1 MFRGLSSIVYK
12 ETIHVLRDPR
22 TLFFMIL
29 IPGIQLTIFGLAID
43 LEVRD
48 IRTVI
53 YNLDG
58 RRESRELID
67 AFTHTDTFMLVGA
80 AGSDHDLQ
88 QSIIRGD
95 AKVGLK
101 IPPDY
106 TDRLLRGEQTQVQ
119 VLIDGSDSTVAMQA
133 LTVANAIAMGRSLTI
148 LANTVGVN
156 SAAGPPIEMRPRVLF
171 NPNMET
177 VNFMVPGLVGII
189 MQIVTMLLTAVAIV
203 REKERG
209 TLEQLMVTPV
219 SRLGLMVGKLVPYGI
234 IGVVETVSVLLI
246 MRLVFGIPI
255 AGSPLLLGAFSL
267 IFLFTALGL
276 GLLVS
281 TIAQNQIQALQFSFL
296 IIMPSVLLSG
306 FVFPQETMP
315 YPIWALGQL
324 IPATYFIRI
333 LRGIILR
340 GAGFEDLWHNAL
352 YLAIIGV
359 AVLIISTTRFRK
371 TLA

>member
-1 MFRGLSSIVYK
+1 MFRGLSSIIYK

-29 IPGIQLTIFGLAID
+29 IPGLQLTIFGFAID

-48 IRTVI
+48 IKTVV

-58 RRESRELID
+58 RRESRELLD
-67 AFTHTDTFMLVGA
+67 AFQHSDSFEFVGQA
-80 AGSDHDLQ
+80 FSDHELNEF
-88 QSIIRGD
+88 IVAGEAR
-95 AKVGLK
+95 VGIK
-101 IPPDY
+101 IPPNY
-106 TDRLLRGEQTQVQ
+106 TDQLIRGERTTVQ
-119 VLIDGSDSTVAMQA
+119 VLLDGSDSTVAMQA
-133 LTVANAIAMGRSLTI
+133 LNVANAIAMARSIEI
-148 LANTVGVN
+148 LSEVLPGTG
-156 SAAGPPIEMRPRVLF
+156 GPPIEVRPRVLF
-171 NPNMET
+171 NPDMRT

-189 MQIVTMLLTAVAIV
+189 MQIVTMLLTAVSIV
-203 REKERG
+203 REKEQG

-219 SRLGLMVGKLVPYGI
+219 SRLGLMVGKLVPYGV

-246 MRLVFGIPI
+246 MRLLFGVPI
-255 AGSPLLLGAFSL
+255 QGSVALLMVFSL
-267 IFLFTALGL
+267 AFLFTALGL

-281 TIAQNQIQALQFSFL
+281 TIAQNQIQALQLSFI

-315 YPIWALGQL
+315 WIIWAIGQC

-333 LRGIILR
+333 LRGIIIR
-340 GAGFEDLWHNAL
+340 GAGFEELWLNAAIL
-352 YLAIIGV
+352 TGMGVVVLAI
-359 AVLIISTTRFRK
+359 ATARFRK

>member
-1 MFRGLSSIVYK
+1 MFKGFTSIVYK

-29 IPGIQLTIFGLAID
+29 IPGLQLTIFGFAID

-48 IRTVI
+48 IKTVF

-58 RRESRELID
+58 RRESRDLLD
-67 AFTHTDTFMLVGA
+67 AFAHSGYFDFVDVVF
-80 AGSDHDLQ
+80 SDRALTE
-88 QSIIRGD
+88 SIVRGD
-95 AKVGLK
+95 ARVGIK

-106 TDRLLRGEQTQVQ
+106 TDKLLRGDQTTIQ
-119 VLIDGSDSTVAMQA
+119 VLLDGSDSTVAMQA
-133 LTVANAIAMGRSLTI
+133 LNVANAIAMRESIDILTDVI
-148 LANTVGVN
+148 QGAG
-156 SAAGPPIEMRPRVLF
+156 GPPIEVRPRVLF
-171 NPNMET
+171 NPDMRT

-189 MQIVTMLLTAVAIV
+189 MQIVTMLLTAVSIV
-203 REKERG
+203 REKEHG

-219 SRLGLMVGKLVPYGI
+219 SRLGLMVGKLVPYGV
-234 IGVVETVSVLLI
+234 IGIVETISVLLI
-246 MRLVFGIPI
+246 MRLLFGVPI
-255 AGSPLLLGAFSL
+255 NGNVALLAAFSL

-281 TIAQNQIQALQFSFL
+281 TLAENQIQALQFSFL

-315 YPIWALGQL
+315 WIIWAIGQL

-333 LRGIILR
+333 LRGIIIR
-340 GAGFEDLWHNAL
+340 GAGFEELWINAA
-352 YLAIIGV
+352 YLAVIGCL
-359 AVLIISTTRFRK
+359 VLAISTARFRK
-371 TLA
+371 TTA